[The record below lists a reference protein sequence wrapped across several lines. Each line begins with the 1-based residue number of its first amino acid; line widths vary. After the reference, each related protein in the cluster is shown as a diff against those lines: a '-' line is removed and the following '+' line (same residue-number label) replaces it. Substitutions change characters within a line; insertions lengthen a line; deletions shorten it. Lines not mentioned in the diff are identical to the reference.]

1 MTQASNIAIGS
12 SQFNASGVLQLLGG
26 GTGVTTGT
34 GSGSVVLNTSPT
46 LVTPLLGTPTSGV
59 ATNLTGLPLTTGVTG
74 LLPVANGGTNST
86 ATPTAGGVAY
96 GTGTAY
102 AINSAGTAGQK
113 LISGVAGAPTWGS
126 SVTSGTAV
134 ASTSG
139 TSIDFTGIPSWAKRV
154 TVMLTG
160 VSTSGISELTYRI
173 GVGSTPDTTGYLGAS
188 SFLAAGSSGT
198 ANYTA
203 GFGAYNSTTAADLR
217 NGAIIFALQNST
229 TNTWVCSGGFGLSN
243 NTEQVITFGS
253 KPLAGALGVVRIT
266 TVNGTDTFDAGS
278 INIMYE

>member
-74 LLPVANGGTNST
+74 TLPIANGGTNST
-86 ATPTAGGVAY
+86 ATPTAGGVVY

-154 TVMLTG
+154 TVMFAGVSLSGASNILIQIGLTTPEVTGYLTG
-160 VSTSGISELTYRI
+160 SGGFASTSGVSNY
-173 GVGSTPDTTGYLGAS
+173 TTGFGIDIAGIPP
-188 SFLAAGSSGT
+188 AAGSQYGTAIINLVSGT
-198 ANYTA
+198 TYNI
-203 GFGAYNSTTAADLR
+203 FGNFYRAATP
-217 NGAIIFALQNST
+217 AM
-229 TNTWVCSGGFGLSN
+229 V
-243 NTEQVITFGS
+243 V
-253 KPLAGALGVVRIT
+253 LAGTKVTASIIDRVRIT

-278 INIMYE
+278 INILWE